1 MERSI
6 CFTFFKTIVSREEDC
21 LIGAGSLKKGLED
34 VGECVGG

>member
-6 CFTFFKTIVSREEDC
+6 CFIFFKTAVSGEEDF
-21 LIGAGSLKKGLED
+21 LKKGLED